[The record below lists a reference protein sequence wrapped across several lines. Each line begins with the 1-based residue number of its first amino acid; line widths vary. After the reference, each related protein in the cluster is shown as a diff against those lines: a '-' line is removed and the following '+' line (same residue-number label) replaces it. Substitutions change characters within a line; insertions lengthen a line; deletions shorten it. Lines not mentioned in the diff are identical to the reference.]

1 MITVKTPNFNKI
13 LTKIKDLDKDT
24 KKAFYRAQNKGVRK
38 FRTEE
43 GKEVRKIYTKV
54 KKSDV
59 TKATKLKLA
68 NMSNLNA
75 QVRIKGNLLSIQ
87 DSLLRTKRKT
97 KKGTIKVN
105 IKNNTTK
112 ALTPSG
118 NKPFLMTVNGK
129 TIVMQ
134 RKTKKKYPLKQIK
147 TLSIPQMLSNIEV
160 SDNLIKITEKTINDE
175 FDRLL
180 NFKGEKF

>member
-13 LTKIKDLDKDT
+13 LTIIKDLDKDT

-59 TKATKLKLA
+59 TKSTKLKLA

-75 QVRIKGNLLSIQ
+75 QVRIKGNLLPIQ

-105 IKNNTTK
+105 IKNNITK
-112 ALTPSG
+112 ALTPSS

-134 RKTKKKYPLKQIK
+134 RKTKKRYPLKQIK

-160 SDNLIKITEKTINDE
+160 SNNLIKVTEKTINNE

>member
-1 MITVKTPNFNKI
+1 MIQIKTPNFNKM
-13 LTKIKDLDKDT
+13 LTRIKDLDKDT
-24 KKAFYRAQNKGVRK
+24 KKAFYRAQNKGVKK

-43 GKEVRKIYTKV
+43 AKEVRKIYTKV

-68 NMSNLNA
+68 NISNLTA
-75 QVRIKGNLLSIQ
+75 QIKISGNLLPIQ

-97 KKGTIKVN
+97 KKGIIKVN
-105 IKNNTTK
+105 IKNNATKILTT
-112 ALTPSG
+112 SG

-134 RKTKKKYPLKQIK
+134 RKSKNKYPLKQFK
-147 TLSIPQMLSNIEV
+147 TLSIPQMVGNAEV
-160 SDNLIKITEKTINDE
+160 SDKLMKIAEETIEKE
-175 FDRLL
+175 FNRLL
-180 NFKGEKF
+180 NFKGGEF

>member
-1 MITVKTPNFNKI
+1 MIDIKTPDFNRV
-13 LTKIKDLDKDT
+13 LTRIKNLDKDT

-43 GKEVRKIYTKV
+43 AKEVRKIYTKV
-54 KKSDV
+54 KKADI

-75 QVRIKGNLLSIQ
+75 EVKIGGNLLSIK
-87 DSLLRTKRKT
+87 DGLLRTKKKT

-105 IKNNTTK
+105 IKNNATK
-112 ALTPSG
+112 VLSPAG
-118 NKPFLMTVNGK
+118 HKPFLMTVNGK

-134 RKTKKKYPLKQIK
+134 RKSKEKYPLRQIK
-147 TLSIPQMLSNIEV
+147 TLSISQMIGNIKV
-160 SDNLIKITEKTINDE
+160 SEALLKITEETIEKE

>member
-1 MITVKTPNFNKI
+1 MIDVKTPDFNKV
-13 LTKIKDLDKDT
+13 LTRIKSLDKDT

-43 GKEVRKIYTKV
+43 AKEVRKIYTKV

-68 NMSNLNA
+68 SMSNLTA
-75 QVRIKGNLLSIQ
+75 EVKVSGSLLPIQ
-87 DSLLRTKRKT
+87 DALLRTKKRT
-97 KKGTIKVN
+97 KKGTIKVS

-112 ALTPSG
+112 TLNPSG

-147 TLSIPQMLSNIEV
+147 TLSIPQMVGNIKV
-160 SDNLIKITEKTINDE
+160 SESLVKITQETIEKE

-180 NFKGEKF
+180 NFKGESF